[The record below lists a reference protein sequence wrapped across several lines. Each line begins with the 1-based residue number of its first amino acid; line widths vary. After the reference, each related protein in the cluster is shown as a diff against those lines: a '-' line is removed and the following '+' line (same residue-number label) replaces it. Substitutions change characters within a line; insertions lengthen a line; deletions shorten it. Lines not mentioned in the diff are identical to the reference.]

1 MSTYQSIRSLA
12 KRLLEEKNVTQRR
25 LAAKELENLL
35 ANPAIRRKLAS
46 EVTPPAHK
54 RGRESI
60 HVAQRNA
67 LAQVWRYIIQ
77 NAVLSS
83 QKSVANAKSKLTVDD
98 VTLPWKMLRLCSKVE
113 EDFGSP
119 PNLRGTATLSRN
131 ETKLLT
137 QYCLDLLDNDAALEV
152 AEVVML
158 EMLEHMCSR
167 REFVAYFKPH
177 SEMRLILQEVENRI
191 NSPVDDLSVAR
202 AASLKASKIFKNL
215 MCTASDLGMGMHL
228 VLPGCVK
235 MVAEWCASHSTVDI
249 SVAVNKP
256 ELPFLLSGIAC
267 LLRSEPEQSVAP
279 LTRHGRPFMRI
290 AMRCYRAFPKSGEKQ
305 GPLTEY
311 FSSHL

>member
-1 MSTYQSIRSLA
+1 MSTYQRIRSLA
-12 KRLLEEKNVTQRR
+12 KQLVEETAVAKRR
-25 LAAKELENLL
+25 SLGVDLENLL
-35 ANPAIRRKLAS
+35 ADPGIRRRLAS

-54 RGRESI
+54 RGRVSI

-67 LAQVWRYIIQ
+67 LAAVWRFVIQ
-77 NAVLSS
+77 NAVLASR
-83 QKSVANAKSKLTVDD
+83 KSLANKKTKASKAD
-98 VTLPWKMLRLCSKVE
+98 VMLPWKMLHLCSKVE

-137 QYCLDLLDNDAALEV
+137 QYCLDMLDNEEALRL

-158 EMLEHMCSR
+158 EMLVHICSR
-167 REFVAYFKPH
+167 REFVAYFKPQ

-191 NSPVDDLSVAR
+191 NSPLDDLSEAR
-202 AASLKASKIFKNL
+202 TASLKASEIFKNL
-215 MCTASDLGMGMHL
+215 MYTASDLGMGMHL
-228 VLPGCVK
+228 ILPGCVK
-235 MVAEWCASHSTVDI
+235 MVAEWCASHSAVDI

-256 ELPFLLSGIAC
+256 ELLLLLSGVAC

-279 LTRHGRPFMRI
+279 LTRHGRPFMKL
-290 AMRCYRAFPKSGEKQ
+290 AMRCCRAFPNDEKQ